1 MLNVDASFLNYNYDI
16 DIPSFVRSF
25 PGGLSFKNL
34 KLSLCDFDL
43 PNEKYDRCCE
53 YKSYQS
59 NFYSK
64 ICLTFGH
71 DLIQCALSFYI

>member
-34 KLSLCDFDL
+34 KLSSCDFDL
-43 PNEKYDRCCE
+43 TNEKYRTDAVNI
-53 YKSYQS
+53 KVINQ
-59 NFYSK
+59 
-64 ICLTFGH
+64 TF
-71 DLIQCALSFYI
+71 IPRFALHLVTI